1 MRAIVCEE
9 MDRLVLKEL
18 PQPERAEEE
27 ALVAIRRI
35 GICGTDLHAYKG
47 NQPFFTYP
55 RVLGHE
61 LAGIIEEI
69 GPNEAGLKSGDQVS
83 IIPYL
88 HCGHCVACR
97 SGKTNCCASMQVM
110 GVHVDGGMRERITV
124 PVSHLLKAEG
134 LTLDETAMVEPL
146 SIGAHAVRRAALQP
160 GERVVVI
167 GAGPIGLGVMAFAKQ
182 AGAYVIA
189 VDRNLD
195 RLELSRSW
203 AGVDEIVQADDTA
216 IQRVS
221 EITGG
226 DYATAVFDA
235 TGNVH
240 SMNGAISYVAHGGQ
254 LIFVGLV
261 KADITFHDP
270 EFHKREMS
278 ILGSRNATRQDF
290 EQVLTTLRD
299 KRLTMDGYI
308 THRTPFDEL
317 PNAIDIWLLP
327 ESQVVKA
334 IVEL

>member
-1 MRAIVCEE
+1 MRTKAIS
-9 MDRLVLKEL
+9 R
-18 PQPERAEEE
+18 
-27 ALVAIRRI
+27 
-35 GICGTDLHAYKG
+35 
-47 NQPFFTYP
+47 FTYP

-69 GPNEAGLKSGDQVS
+69 GPNEAGLRPGDQVS

-88 HCGHCVACR
+88 HCGHCIACR

-124 PVSHLLKAEG
+124 PVSHLLKADG

-146 SIGAHAVRRAALQP
+146 SIGAHAVRRASLQP

-195 RLELSRSW
+195 RLELSRTW
-203 AGVDEIVQADDTA
+203 AGVDEIVQADEQA
-216 IQRVS
+216 LQRVS

-240 SMNGAISYVAHGGQ
+240 SMNGAIPYVAHGGQ
-254 LIFVGLV
+254 LI
-261 KADITFHDP
+261 
-270 EFHKREMS
+270 
-278 ILGSRNATRQDF
+278 
-290 EQVLTTLRD
+290 
-299 KRLTMDGYI
+299 
-308 THRTPFDEL
+308 
-317 PNAIDIWLLP
+317 LLDW
-327 ESQVVKA
+327 
-334 IVEL
+334 